1 MRDLGS
7 GSAVLADANR
17 KPCGEDVFGCV
28 QIPVM
33 GCSAVRARPCPDF
46 EAGHA
51 LRPGLRPAVGADLRA
66 RIIPID
72 GYDIFR
78 PLGSFVV
85 PIPSNVVVRA

>member
-33 GCSAVRARPCPDF
+33 GCFLFP
-46 EAGHA
+46 
-51 LRPGLRPAVGADLRA
+51 
-66 RIIPID
+66 IISSP
-72 GYDIFR
+72 
-78 PLGSFVV
+78 
-85 PIPSNVVVRA
+85 

>member
-28 QIPVM
+28 QVTVVACP
-33 GCSAVRARPCPDF
+33 AVRARPCPDF

-51 LRPGLRPAVGADLRA
+51 LRPGLRPAVGADLHA
-66 RIIPID
+66 RMTC
-72 GYDIFR
+72 
-78 PLGSFVV
+78 S
-85 PIPSNVVVRA
+85 AHW